1 MKKWI
6 KRIGLGLLA
15 IMIIAGVGFYVYT
28 LDYSK
33 ADAQAINAYA
43 QSVEQSK
50 TIHAYLTNK
59 SDVGIIFYPGG
70 KVEAK
75 AYSVLGLELSE
86 QGFSTFI
93 VDMPFNLAVFD
104 IDAANRVR
112 KLNPQIKSWFVMGH
126 SLGGAMAFS
135 HYDAN
140 TEEYAGLILLAAYP
154 LKITSKP
161 ILILAGSNDKV
172 LDSSNLDGFE
182 TIWIQGGNHAQ
193 FGNYGLQKG
202 DGTATISAS
211 KQRAIT
217 IESISDF
224 IQLTLFP

>member
-15 IMIIAGVGFYVYT
+15 IMVIVFAGFYVYT

-33 ADAQAINAYA
+33 ADAQAQEAYA
-43 QSVEQSK
+43 ESVKQSK
-50 TIHAYLTNK
+50 TIHAYLTNE

-75 AYSVLGLELSE
+75 AYSVLGLELRD

-112 KLNPQIKSWFVMGH
+112 KLNPQIKTWFIMGH

-135 HYDAN
+135 HYDAHF
-140 TEEYAGLILLAAYP
+140 EDYAGLILLAAYP
-154 LKITSKP
+154 LKITTKP

-182 TIWIQGGNHAQ
+182 TTWIQGGNHSQ

-211 KQRAIT
+211 EQRAIT
-217 IESISDF
+217 IDSISNF

>member
-15 IMIIAGVGFYVYT
+15 ILVIAFAGFYVYT

-33 ADAQAINAYA
+33 ADVQAEEAFT

-50 TIHAYLTNK
+50 TIHAYLTED
-59 SDVGIIFYPGG
+59 SDIGIIFYPGG
-70 KVEAK
+70 KVESK
-75 AYSVLGLELSE
+75 AYSVLGSELSA

-104 IDAANRVR
+104 INAANRVR
-112 KLNPQIKSWFVMGH
+112 KLNPQIKSWFLAGH

-140 TEEYAGLILLAAYP
+140 SKDYAGLILLAAYP
-154 LKITSKP
+154 LKDTSKP
-161 ILILAGSNDKV
+161 ILILAGINDKV
-172 LDSSNLDGFE
+172 LDFSNLDGFQ
-182 TIWIQGGNHAQ
+182 TTWIQGGNHAQ

-202 DGTATISAS
+202 DGTATISATE
-211 KQRAIT
+211 QRFIT
-217 IESISDF
+217 IEAISNF
-224 IQLTLFP
+224 IQLNLVP

>member
-15 IMIIAGVGFYVYT
+15 IVIIALGGFYVYT

-33 ADAQAINAYA
+33 ADAQAQEAFTDSI
-43 QSVEQSK
+43 EQSK
-50 TIHAYLTNK
+50 TIHAYLTNE

-86 QGFSTFI
+86 KGYSTFI

-104 IDAANRVR
+104 INAANRVR
-112 KLNPQIKSWFVMGH
+112 KLNPQIKTWFIAGH

-140 TEEYAGLILLAAYP
+140 SDEYAGLILLAAYP
-154 LKITSKP
+154 LKATSKP

-172 LDSSNLDGFE
+172 LDASNLEGFQ
-182 TIWIQGGNHAQ
+182 TTWIQGGNHAQ

-202 DGTATISAS
+202 DGTPTISAS
-211 KQRAIT
+211 EQRTIT
-217 IESISDF
+217 IESISNF
-224 IQLTLFP
+224 ILLNLNP